1 MCLGAHSLLDGTRA
15 EAFIPFLYNYEW
27 IWWYLYWWGGC
38 DVWCE
43 WFCQWINSWI
53 AQFGHPAL
61 HRALWS
67 GSSPVSNQFHSSQC
81 SSQQWKMSAAF
92 NLDSSLHHRPMVCFH
107 CGYWAIHHQGGGCKG
122 SYLGLIGLIIPY
134 YLCYPG
140 LLAFIT
146 FCIIVTNKDIFLDI
160 YWMLPIHV
168 IYHVSGGKGGDGIRT
183 RYCSLGAG
191 LLCFWPLSANC
202 QCSGAFFTSLCLFS
216 LFWAF

>member
-1 MCLGAHSLLDGTRA
+1 MQRLTSTPLYTTDRWFVFTVVI
-15 EAFIPFLYNYEW
+15 EPFI
-27 IWWYLYWWGGC
+27 I
-38 DVWCE
+38 
-43 WFCQWINSWI
+43 
-53 AQFGHPAL
+53 
-61 HRALWS
+61 R
-67 GSSPVSNQFHSSQC
+67 
-81 SSQQWKMSAAF
+81 
-92 NLDSSLHHRPMVCFH
+92 
-107 CGYWAIHHQGGGCKG
+107 GGGCNG

-202 QCSGAFFTSLCLFS
+202 QCSGAFFTSLCL
-216 LFWAF
+216 LFLCFGLFKISKYRSSC

>member
-1 MCLGAHSLLDGTRA
+1 MCLGAQSLLDGTRG
-15 EAFIPFLYNYEW
+15 EAFMPFLYNYEW

-107 CGYWAIHHQGGGCKG
+107 CGYWAIHHQGGRVQRFLPRTNWLDY
-122 SYLGLIGLIIPY
+122 SILP
-134 YLCYPG
+134 
-140 LLAFIT
+140 LLSRSFG
-146 FCIIVTNKDIFLDI
+146 FYHFL
-160 YWMLPIHV
+160 
-168 IYHVSGGKGGDGIRT
+168 YHRHK
-183 RYCSLGAG
+183 
-191 LLCFWPLSANC
+191 
-202 QCSGAFFTSLCLFS
+202 
-216 LFWAF
+216 